1 MCDNPISEK
10 INISSNDKDEFSAA
24 NLNVEYQGKTTGMTT
39 SLKSRPKS
47 TILISDKTTFE
58 TVGDICDKKDY
69 LESKGV
75 LTLQHILF
83 GPLDT
88 FGSKLTFENMYF
100 HFKDLKL
107 NLIVKFFYNPL
118 SICRESP
125 DPNAKKDYSITFE
138 IDKTSMEKGP
148 VDLKLFYATNGKSS
162 DINSLFYDL
171 EEQFKNYDKGFSSF
185 YDYFVN
191 QLAGSFQFVR
201 KIEDEF
207 KKIYCKNQKDQNI
220 NETSQKVK
228 IPYILYKQKIDILK
242 RLDIYS
248 TIYFSKS

>member
-10 INISSNDKDEFSAA
+10 INISSKEQDEITGS
-24 NLNVEYQGKTTGMTT
+24 NMNVEYKGKTTGMTT

-47 TILISDKTTFE
+47 TILITDTTTFQ
-58 TVGDICDKKDY
+58 TVGDICDKMDY

-75 LTLQHILF
+75 LTLERMLF

-100 HFKDLKL
+100 HFDDMKL

-118 SICRESP
+118 SICREAPEP
-125 DPNAKKDYSITFE
+125 DAKKDYSITFE
-138 IDKTSMEKGP
+138 IDKTNIKP
-148 VDLKLFYATNGKSS
+148 IDLKLFYATNGKSS

-171 EEQFKNYDKGFSSF
+171 EDEFKNYNGGFSRF
-185 YDYFVN
+185 YDYLIN
-191 QLAGSFQFVR
+191 QIAISSQFVK

-207 KKIYCKNQKDQNI
+207 KKVYCKYAVNKKI
-220 NETSQKVK
+220 NTHIQKVK
-228 IPYILYKQKIDILK
+228 NPFVLYKQKIDILK

-248 TIYFSKS
+248 TIYSSKS